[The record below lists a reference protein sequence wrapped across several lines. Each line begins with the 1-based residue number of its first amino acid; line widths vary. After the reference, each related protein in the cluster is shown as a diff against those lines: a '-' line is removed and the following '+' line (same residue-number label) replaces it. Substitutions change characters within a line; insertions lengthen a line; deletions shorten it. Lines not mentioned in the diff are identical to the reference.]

1 LCSSP
6 GVFLQAPFYFKES
19 LNLFM
24 QTKWQP
30 TASIATLRE
39 RAELIK
45 TIRLFFEE
53 RTVLEVDTPILSHS
67 TITDVHLEAMS
78 TLHTNPMDDQQSKL
92 WLQTSPE
99 FAMKRLLCAGSGC
112 IYQICKSVRDD
123 EVGKKH
129 NPEFTMLEWYR
140 VGFDMQAL
148 INEVDMLLQAT
159 LDSKAVHQMTYQQVF
174 LKYLN
179 LDPFN
184 DSIIPLI
191 DVCKQH
197 GFDNIVNEID
207 TNNCSQIDID
217 TLLQLLFSHCIEPN
231 LGDVHPVVITHF
243 PKSQA
248 ALAKLCSKNRSTAL
262 RFEVYFKGMELANGY
277 EELQDADIQAQRMQ
291 DDNRVRSALGK
302 EIKPIDT
309 LFLDALQSG
318 LPQCSGI
325 ALGLDRLLML
335 KLDLADINEVISF
348 SIDNA

>member
-1 LCSSP
+1 M
-6 GVFLQAPFYFKES
+6 QA
-19 LNLFM
+19 
-24 QTKWQP
+24 KWQP
-30 TASIATLRE
+30 TASIATLRK

-45 TIRLFFEE
+45 TIRHFFEA
-53 RTVLEVDTPILSHS
+53 RDVLEVDTPVLSHS

-78 TLHTNPMDDQQSKL
+78 TLHTNPMDGKKSKL
-92 WLQTSPE
+92 WMQTSPE
-99 FAMKRLLCAGSGC
+99 FAMKRLLCGGSGC

-148 INEVDMLLQAT
+148 INEVDTLLQAT
-159 LDSKAVHQMTYQQVF
+159 LDTQEAHQMTYQQVF
-174 LKYLN
+174 LKYLD
-179 LDPFN
+179 LDPLN
-184 DSIIPLI
+184 DSIVPLI

-197 GFDNIVNEID
+197 GFENITDEID
-207 TNNCSQIDID
+207 SNNCSQIDID
-217 TLLQLLFSHCIEPN
+217 MLLQLLFSHCIEPN
-231 LGDVHPVVITHF
+231 LGDVQPVVITHF

-248 ALAKLCSKNRSTAL
+248 ALAKLCPKNRATAL

-318 LPQCSGI
+318 LPMCSGV
-325 ALGLDRLLML
+325 ALGMDRLLML
-335 KLDLADINEVISF
+335 KLESADIKEVISF
-348 SIDNA
+348 SIDNT